1 MKSRSLSSVTIIK
14 FISVLFIYLSPAR
27 AESDA
32 ESPRKLLCTLPVIA
46 NRSSCSSNDCNTLK
60 CPEGDEVICGGGNC
74 PLALSC
80 KFDNCSDFANF
91 CWGSTV
97 CDDETVC
104 PDLDD
109 IFCSGEKSNPKN
121 FSVCRTSQI
130 VVHSQISSDIVGLK
144 SSLSLRLAN
153 SAEIEYFPDDTE
165 RTMLGSASISKGI
178 SHILLCILWH
188 RAFINIKRFFPTK
201 SYINGISFY
210 VLSLYS

>member
-1 MKSRSLSSVTIIK
+1 MKSRSLSSVTILK
-14 FISVLFIYLSPAR
+14 FILVLFIYLSPAP

-32 ESPRKLLCTLPVIA
+32 ERPRKLSCALPVSA
-46 NRSSCSSNDCNTLK
+46 NRSSCSSNDCNTFK

-80 KFDNCSDFANF
+80 KFDNCPDFASF

-104 PDLDD
+104 PDLDG

-121 FSVCRTSQI
+121 FSVCCTSQI
-130 VVHSQISSDIVGLK
+130 VVPSQISGDILGLK
-144 SSLSLRLAN
+144 SSLSFRLPN
-153 SAEIEYFPDDTE
+153 SAEIEYFPDDNE

-178 SHILLCILWH
+178 SHILSFVLMTSRLHQFQTIL
-188 RAFINIKRFFPTK
+188 
-201 SYINGISFY
+201 
-210 VLSLYS
+210 LD